1 MIGDVP
7 PGAVGHSTL
16 INASWA
22 KEHKVTVRS
31 SRGSSLVNEYEGWH
45 DENGYF
51 QYEAEG
57 KTTKDFFSDYS
68 LDHYT
73 VDDVV
78 HMERMISI
86 NVTEPLDVIVHY
98 RSEINV
104 MNVSIIA
111 IPLIAIASIIIFL
124 GMRKRKG
131 K

>member
-1 MIGDVP
+1 
-7 PGAVGHSTL
+7 
-16 INASWA
+16 
-22 KEHKVTVRS
+22 
-31 SRGSSLVNEYEGWH
+31 LVNEYEGWH